1 MKSIG
6 VVALSVVIGI
16 GLGAALFF
24 RPETMVTP
32 PPSDGTVPLES
43 TGHATNGFAR
53 TTGDT
58 AVRLEALEGQ
68 LQQEKAAREAL
79 SREVN
84 VLKQALS
91 SLQAPTQQ
99 PSVSISSTELSPT
112 EGEGIPARGTPA
124 SQGEEAVRTMVALGV
139 PQETAEHLRRRSDQ
153 LNLARL
159 QIQDRASRE
168 GWANTSRLR
177 DENKELDR
185 QEDQLRRET
194 GEEAYDRFL
203 FASGQDNR
211 VRVEDV
217 MLESPAAAAGF
228 KMGDVIYSYNKKRV
242 FSWPELREAIAEGQ
256 LGEQVT
262 VTIQRGDELREAYLP
277 RGPLGVRLDTVRLSP
292 EVAGQ

>member
-24 RPETMVTP
+24 RPETTMTP
-32 PPSDGTVPLES
+32 PPSDGTVPMES
-43 TGHATNGFAR
+43 AEHATNGPVQS
-53 TTGDT
+53 GNT
-58 AVRLEALEGQ
+58 ALRLEALEGQ

-99 PSVSISSTELSPT
+99 PSVSISSTELSPA
-112 EGEGIPARGTPA
+112 EGEGISARGTPA
-124 SQGEEAVRTMVALGV
+124 SQGEEAVRTMMALGV
-139 PQETAEHLRRRSDQ
+139 PQDTAEHLRRRSDQ

-185 QEDQLRRET
+185 QEDLLRRET

-292 EVAGQ
+292 EVAGR